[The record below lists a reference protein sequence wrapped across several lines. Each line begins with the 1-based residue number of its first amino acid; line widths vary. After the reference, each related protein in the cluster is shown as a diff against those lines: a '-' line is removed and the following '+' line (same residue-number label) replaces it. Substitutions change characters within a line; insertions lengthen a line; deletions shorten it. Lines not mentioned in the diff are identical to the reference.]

1 MSMTLCSDHPL
12 RKSVSEFMQVMENE
26 FEMGMVG
33 VLNYFLG
40 LQIKQMKNGI
50 FNSQSNSNNLVKKFG
65 LESAK
70 IFKTPM
76 NTTLKLRKDDKEKSI
91 DKNVSQR
98 DRQIVVSYWLV
109 ILTLLLV

>member
-1 MSMTLCSDHPL
+1 
-12 RKSVSEFMQVMENE
+12 
-26 FEMGMVG
+26 
-33 VLNYFLG
+33 
-40 LQIKQMKNGI
+40 MKNGI

-91 DKNVSQR
+91 DKNVS
-98 DRQIVVSYWLV
+98 
-109 ILTLLLV
+109 